1 MTKAPK
7 RVLDLSQH
15 VLGYLAGAGDLA
27 SDYGPC
33 SDAADQYG
41 RVQSMGRL
49 DVLTDSS
56 FAPADGRGHPGLMAM
71 WGGCL
76 VAWESKSQAFA
87 TLSTTES
94 ELLGYV
100 DGLTMGESVG
110 GVTNPG

>member
-1 MTKAPK
+1 MDFG
-7 RVLDLSQH
+7 LEYS
-15 VLGYLAGAGDLA
+15 
-27 SDYGPC
+27 PC

-41 RVQSMGRL
+41 RAQSMGRL
-49 DVLTDSS
+49 DILTDSS
-56 FAPADGRGHPGLMAM
+56 FAPAGGKGHQGLLAM

-87 TLSTTES
+87 TLSAGES

-110 GVTNPG
+110 AVINVLRTTHWIVKDPTP